1 MRRGAA
7 DGPSQRQLR
16 VGEELR
22 HALAAV
28 FERGE
33 LRDPAL
39 AVPITVTEVRMSSD
53 LRQASVYVL
62 PLGGSGAEEVL
73 AALIRARGF
82 LRRRI
87 AATVKLRNAPNLTFR
102 IDASFD
108 RASHI
113 SELLH
118 SPGVARDLRDGPAE
132 QAPADVDE
140 DGKDGER

>member
-1 MRRGAA
+1 MRREAA

-39 AVPITVTEVRMSSD
+39 AVPITVTEVRMSPD
-53 LRQASVYVL
+53 LRQALVFVM
-62 PLGGSGAEEVL
+62 PLGGLGGDEVI

-82 LRRRI
+82 LRKRI
-87 AATVKLRNAPNLTFR
+87 AATVKLRSAPNLTFR
-102 IDASFD
+102 IDVSFD
-108 RASHI
+108 RAGHI
-113 SELLH
+113 NELLH
-118 SPGVARDLRDGPAE
+118 SPGVARDLLGGQVDRTSGGA
-132 QAPADVDE
+132 DE
-140 DGKDGER
+140 DGKDDKR